1 MNDKL
6 KSDSFDQAAW
16 IARARQLLDE
26 SARDL
31 DAHTASRLN
40 RARQT
45 ALALRSRRSPR
56 HWLLP
61 AGLASACAALL
72 LAVAIWQPHHPAPS
86 PLVAPDTLDSTAT
99 PAGAV
104 GATDADATPAEDTL
118 EFYQNLE
125 FYAWLDAQGKDGD
138 G

>member
-1 MNDKL
+1 MNDPDKN
-6 KSDSFDQAAW
+6 SFDQAAW
-16 IARARQLLDE
+16 IAQARQLLDE

-45 ALALRSRRSPR
+45 ALALQSVRSPR
-56 HWLLP
+56 RWLLP

-72 LAVAIWQPHHPAPS
+72 LAVAIWQPHHSALS
-86 PLVAPDTLDSTAT
+86 PAPDTLDSAAT
-99 PAGAV
+99 TAGAV
-104 GATDADATPAEDTL
+104 GTADADTSPADDTL